1 MEIVLVFLL
10 WLYVLLQLL
19 VLAGFFSERP
29 KAKLPLKLPSV
40 AILVPARNE
49 AQNITQCLNSLLKL
63 NYPKNLLEI
72 WVGNDSSTDDTST
85 LIDEFCKKHPHIKKY
100 EVSNNLGT
108 AKAKGN
114 VLAHLVA
121 ACQAE
126 YIFVT
131 DADIEVGED
140 WVKHLLA
147 FLLEPSVGM
156 VSGSTVVTGI
166 NYFEKWQGLEWTL
179 GNGHII
185 GLDRLG
191 LKSTAVGNNM
201 CFTREAYEATGGYQ
215 NMPFSVTEDFQLF
228 KAIRAKGYETV
239 NLIEPNSLN
248 FSKAQTHILPLLHQ
262 RKRWLQGATG
272 LPWYWMFIFALQ
284 ALFYPALIA
293 LLFVHAVMALKI
305 WAFKVLVQTVF
316 LVLIAQRLRLKIHW
330 PSLILYEPYAL
341 VMQFMMMG
349 FYLLPVKMNWKQRRY

>member
-1 MEIVLVFLL
+1 MEIILVLVL

-29 KAKLPLKLPSV
+29 KAKLPAKLPSV

-49 AQNITQCLNSLLKL
+49 EKNIEACLNSLLKL
-63 NYPKNLLEI
+63 NYPKELLEI
-72 WVGNDSSTDDTST
+72 WVGNDGSTDNTSY
-85 LIDEFCKKHPHIKKY
+85 LIDQFCNSHQHIKKY
-100 EVSNNLGT
+100 EVRETLGT
-108 AKAKGN
+108 ARAKGN
-114 VLAHLVA
+114 VLAHLVNA
-121 ACQAE
+121 SKAE
-126 YIFVT
+126 YVFVT

-140 WVKHLLA
+140 WLKHLLS
-147 FLLEPSVGM
+147 FLLEPKVGM
-156 VSGSTVVTGI
+156 VSGTTVVQGSS
-166 NYFEKWQGLEWTL
+166 YFEKWQGLEWTL

-201 CFTREAYEATGGYQ
+201 CFTREAYHATGGYE

-228 KAIRAKGYETV
+228 KAIRSKGYQTV

-248 FSKAQTHILPLLHQ
+248 FSKAQDHLIPLLHQ

-272 LPWYWMFIFALQ
+272 LPWYWLFIFALQ

-293 LLFVHAVMALKI
+293 LLFVHAAMALKI
-305 WAFKVLVQTVF
+305 WVYKVLVQTVF
-316 LVLIAQRLRLKIHW
+316 FILIAQRLKLKIHW
-330 PSLILYEPYAL
+330 PTLILYEPYAL
-341 VMQFMMMG
+341 LMQFLMVG
-349 FYLLPVKMNWKQRRY
+349 FYFLPIQMIWKNRLY